1 MDVWHRATARMTT
14 EQAKDRVA
22 GIVVVLLALLAT
34 VAAVGVVASW
44 VLVIVLGVGRIVE
57 AVT

>member
-1 MDVWHRATARMTT
+1 MTT